1 MRTAYSEFWSGAK
14 AELPLLVGV
23 TPFGMIFGVLALGA
37 GIPPA
42 ATQAMSAVI
51 FAGSAQFVVARL
63 VGLGTPMLVIVLTG
77 IVVNLR
83 HALYSASVAPY
94 LRSLHPVWKWLLAY
108 LLTDEAYAVAITH
121 YPQETDIDST
131 GMRHWYFLG
140 AGLALW
146 STWQASTAAGI
157 FLGTV
162 IPASWSLDFTL
173 ALTFIALVV
182 PGLKDRAITMAALAA
197 GVTAMLALEFPY
209 KLGLIVAA
217 LVGVLA
223 GLWSEKR

>member
-1 MRTAYSEFWSGAK
+1 
-14 AELPLLVGV
+14 
-23 TPFGMIFGVLALGA
+23 
-37 GIPPA
+37 
-42 ATQAMSAVI
+42 
-51 FAGSAQFVVARL
+51 
-63 VGLGTPMLVIVLTG
+63 
-77 IVVNLR
+77 
-83 HALYSASVAPY
+83 
-94 LRSLHPVWKWLLAY
+94 
-108 LLTDEAYAVAITH
+108 
-121 YPQETDIDST
+121 
-131 GMRHWYFLG
+131 
-140 AGLALW
+140 LW